1 MSDIS
6 KCTGEGCTMK
16 DTCYRFKAESCEFAQ
31 SYFTEPPHDGVDED
45 GNSKCEYYWETNK
58 IKTKKLTIEEDM
70 FDSEMLDVFKDRAKA
85 YMSLKK
91 SVVDRRTKK
100 EEDEG

>member
-31 SYFTEPPHDGVDED
+31 SYFTEPPHDGIDEH
-45 GNSKCEYYWETNK
+45 GNSNCEYYWMVDK
-58 IKTKKLTIEEDM
+58 IK
-70 FDSEMLDVFKDRAKA
+70 DRVKINININ
-85 YMSLKK
+85 K
-91 SVVDRRTKK
+91 
-100 EEDEG
+100 